1 MRGARSQPRQFNDGP
16 DSDPVRIL
24 MQPRFRDPFAEND
37 TNSDDRLSGKIRG
50 APRRKGSPNQQKGE
64 SGKNRDLE
72 KE

>member
-1 MRGARSQPRQFNDGP
+1 
-16 DSDPVRIL
+16 
-24 MQPRFRDPFAEND
+24 MQPGLRKTFAEKDANTGD
-37 TNSDDRLSGKIRG
+37 GFGGKIRG

>member
-1 MRGARSQPRQFNDGP
+1 
-16 DSDPVRIL
+16 
-24 MQPRFRDPFAEND
+24 MQPGLRKTFAEND